1 MKNKSLRRTLLI
13 TYISLLF
20 ITLIPSVYSVVVSQI
35 HTKQYTQIISN
46 VSTANRISSIAK
58 NDIPAELWNII
69 CGKKEIEDGSQNEML
84 DEISSGLSQMLLT
97 NKNAENYGKLQVA
110 YRARTT
116 LRRNVYM
123 LISQMEQGSS
133 VTQNEA
139 TLDEIRTITSLFSD
153 IMQDFIVT
161 EIESAYT
168 TNQSLRN
175 TSIILTVIQ
184 IIITFLAIIISIN
197 SFITVSAAI
206 QKPISDMENLST
218 KVAHGDLT
226 ARIDIPHVNELDTLA
241 GNLNVMASQIDV
253 LIKKNMEEQKNFQKA
268 EMKALQAQI
277 TPHFLYNTF
286 DTIVWLAEEEH
297 TEEVV
302 RITKAF
308 SDFLRISLS
317 RGHEWITISQ
327 ELDHIKNYLT
337 IQKIRYADILNY
349 TIEADEE
356 LMDIK
361 MIKLVLQPLVENA
374 IYHGIKNKLGR
385 GELKV
390 KVHFTDDS
398 HKLISFSVEDNGA
411 GFTEERLG
419 QVRNE
424 LRTGSQDS
432 EKLSSVYGLYNVN
445 KKLKLYYGDQTEGLI
460 IESEA
465 GKGSKISFEIPAPP
479 VVEPAVPEPGRRVEN
494 TISGD

>member
-1 MKNKSLRRTLLI
+1 MILKNKSLRRTLLI

-20 ITLIPSVYSVVVSQI
+20 ITLIPTIYSVVVSQI
-35 HTKQYTQIISN
+35 HTKRYSQIISN
-46 VSTANRISSIAK
+46 VSTANRISLIAK
-58 NDIPAELWNII
+58 DDIPAELWNII
-69 CGKKEIEDGSQNEML
+69 CGKKEIADGSQNKLL
-84 DEISSGLSQMLLT
+84 DNISSGLSLMLLT
-97 NKNAENYGKLQVA
+97 INNEESRGKLEVA
-110 YRARTT
+110 NRAYTT
-116 LRRNVYM
+116 LRRNVDM
-123 LISQMEQGSS
+123 LISQIKGGSL

-161 EIESAYT
+161 EIEAANQ

-175 TSIILTVIQ
+175 TSIILTTIQ
-184 IIITFLAIIISIN
+184 IIITILAIIISIN

-206 QKPISDMENLST
+206 QKPISDMEKLST
-218 KVAHGDLT
+218 KVSNGDLT
-226 ARIDIPHVNELDTLA
+226 ARIDIPHVNELNTLA
-241 GNLNVMASQIDV
+241 ENLNTMAGQIDL
-253 LIKKNMEEQKNFQKA
+253 LIQKNMEEQKNFQKA

-327 ELDHIKNYLT
+327 ELEHIKNYLT

-349 TIEADEE
+349 SIDADEA
-356 LMDIK
+356 LMDVK
-361 MIKLVLQPLVENA
+361 MIKLVLQPLIENA
-374 IYHGIKNKLGR
+374 IYHGIKNKRGR
-385 GELKV
+385 GKLKV
-390 KVHFTDDS
+390 SAHFTNDS
-398 HKLISFSVEDNGA
+398 RTFVCFTVEDNGA

-424 LRTGSQDS
+424 LRTGAQDS

-445 KKLKLYYGDQTEGLI
+445 KKLKLYYGENTEGLL

-465 GKGSKISFEIPAPP
+465 GKGSKISFTIPVNAEITQESDN
-479 VVEPAVPEPGRRVEN
+479 V
-494 TISGD
+494 

>member
-1 MKNKSLRRTLLI
+1 MILKNKSLRRTLLI

-20 ITLIPSVYSVVVSQI
+20 ITLIPSIYSIVVSQI
-35 HTKQYTQIISN
+35 HTKRYSQIISN
-46 VSTANRISSIAK
+46 VSTANRISLIAK
-58 NDIPAELWNII
+58 DDIPAELWNII
-69 CGKKEIEDGSQNEML
+69 CGKKEIADGSQNKLL
-84 DEISSGLSQMLLT
+84 DNISSGLSLMLLT
-97 NKNAENYGKLQVA
+97 INNEESRGKLEVA
-110 YRARTT
+110 NRAYIT
-116 LRRNVYM
+116 LRRNVDM
-123 LISQMEQGSS
+123 LISQIKGGSL

-161 EIESAYT
+161 EIEAANQ

-175 TSIILTVIQ
+175 TSIILTTIQ
-184 IIITFLAIIISIN
+184 IIITILSIIISIN

-206 QKPISDMENLST
+206 QKPISDMEKLST
-218 KVAHGDLT
+218 KVSNGDLT
-226 ARIDIPHVNELDTLA
+226 ARIDIPHVNELNTLA
-241 GNLNVMASQIDV
+241 ENLNTMAGQIDL
-253 LIKKNMEEQKNFQKA
+253 LIQKNMEEQKNFQKA

-327 ELDHIKNYLT
+327 ELEHIKNYLT

-349 TIEADEE
+349 SIDADEA
-356 LMDIK
+356 LMDVK
-361 MIKLVLQPLVENA
+361 MIKLVLQPLIENA
-374 IYHGIKNKLGR
+374 IYHGIKNKRGR
-385 GELKV
+385 GKLKV
-390 KVHFTDDS
+390 SAHFTNDS
-398 HKLISFSVEDNGA
+398 RTFVCFTVEDNGA

-424 LRTGSQDS
+424 LRTGAQDS

-445 KKLKLYYGDQTEGLI
+445 KKLKLYYGENTEGLL

-465 GKGSKISFEIPAPP
+465 GKGSKISFTIPVNAEITQESDN
-479 VVEPAVPEPGRRVEN
+479 V
-494 TISGD
+494 

>member
-20 ITLIPSVYSVVVSQI
+20 ITLIPSVYSILVFQM
-35 HTKQYTQIISN
+35 HTKQYSQIISN
-46 VSTANRISSIAK
+46 VSTANKISSIAK
-58 NDIPAELWNII
+58 NEIPSELWNII
-69 CGKKEIEDGSQNEML
+69 CGKQEISNGAQNVML
-84 DEISSGLSQMLLT
+84 DEISTGLSLMLLT
-97 NKNAENYGKLQVA
+97 NKNEESRGKLEVA
-110 YRARTT
+110 NRAYTT
-116 LRRNVYM
+116 LRRNVDI
-123 LISQMEQGSS
+123 LIIQMKSGSQ

-139 TLDEIRTITSLFSD
+139 TLDEIRTITSLFAD

-161 EIESAYT
+161 EIEVANQ
-168 TNQSLRN
+168 TNHSLRN
-175 TSIILTVIQ
+175 TSIILTAIQ
-184 IIITFLAIIISIN
+184 IIITVLAIIISIN
-197 SFITVSAAI
+197 SFISVSAAV
-206 QKPISDMENLST
+206 QKPISDMEKLST
-218 KVAHGDLT
+218 KVSNGDLT
-226 ARIDIPHVNELDTLA
+226 ARIDIPHVDELNTLA
-241 GNLNVMASQIDV
+241 ENLNSMTEQIDV

-302 RITKAF
+302 KITKAF

-349 TIEADEE
+349 EIDADES
-356 LMDIK
+356 LMEFKI
-361 MIKLVLQPLVENA
+361 IKLVLQPLIENA
-374 IYHGIKNKLGR
+374 IYHGIKNKRGR

-390 KVHFTDDS
+390 SVHYADES
-398 HKLISFSVEDNGA
+398 HKKIQFSVQDNGA

-424 LRTGSQDS
+424 LRTGDKDS

-445 KKLKLYYGDQTEGLI
+445 KKLKLYYGDQTEGII

-465 GKGSKISFEIPAPP
+465 GKGSRISFTIPIFID
-479 VVEPAVPEPGRRVEN
+479 VPYPGEK
-494 TISGD
+494 

>member
-20 ITLIPSVYSVVVSQI
+20 ITLIPSIYSVVVSQI
-35 HTKQYTQIISN
+35 HTKRYSQIISN
-46 VSTANRISSIAK
+46 VSTANRISLIAK
-58 NDIPAELWNII
+58 DDIPAELWNII
-69 CGKKEIEDGSQNEML
+69 CGKKEIADGSQNKLL
-84 DEISSGLSQMLLT
+84 DNISSGLSLMLLT
-97 NKNAENYGKLQVA
+97 NNNEESRGKLEVA
-110 YRARTT
+110 NRAYTT
-116 LRRNVYM
+116 LRRNVDM
-123 LISQMEQGSS
+123 LISQIKGGSL

-139 TLDEIRTITSLFSD
+139 TLDEIRTISSLFSD

-161 EIESAYT
+161 EIEAANQ

-175 TSIILTVIQ
+175 TSIILTTIQ
-184 IIITFLAIIISIN
+184 IIITILSIIISIN

-206 QKPISDMENLST
+206 QKPISDMEKLST
-218 KVAHGDLT
+218 KVSNGDLT
-226 ARIDIPHVNELDTLA
+226 ARIDIPHVNELNTLA
-241 GNLNVMASQIDV
+241 ENLNTMAGQIDL
-253 LIKKNMEEQKNFQKA
+253 LIQKNMEEQKNFQKA

-327 ELDHIKNYLT
+327 ELEHIKNYLT

-349 TIEADEE
+349 SIDADEA
-356 LMDIK
+356 LMDVK
-361 MIKLVLQPLVENA
+361 MIKLVLQPLIENA
-374 IYHGIKNKLGR
+374 IYHGIKNKRGR
-385 GELKV
+385 GKLKV
-390 KVHFTDDS
+390 SAHFTNDS
-398 HKLISFSVEDNGA
+398 RTFVCFTVEDNGA

-424 LRTGSQDS
+424 LRTGAQDS

-445 KKLKLYYGDQTEGLI
+445 KKLKLYYGENTEGLL

-465 GKGSKISFEIPAPP
+465 GKGSKISFTIPVNAEITQESDN
-479 VVEPAVPEPGRRVEN
+479 V
-494 TISGD
+494 

>member
-1 MKNKSLRRTLLI
+1 MILKNKSLGRTLLI

-20 ITLIPSVYSVVVSQI
+20 ITLIPSIYSVVVSQI
-35 HTKQYTQIISN
+35 HTKRYSQIISN
-46 VSTANRISSIAK
+46 VSTANRISLIAK
-58 NDIPAELWNII
+58 DDIPAELWNII
-69 CGKKEIEDGSQNEML
+69 CGKKEIADGSQNKLL
-84 DEISSGLSQMLLT
+84 DNISSGLSLMLLT
-97 NKNAENYGKLQVA
+97 INNEESRGKLEVA
-110 YRARTT
+110 NRAYTT
-116 LRRNVYM
+116 LRRNVDM
-123 LISQMEQGSS
+123 LISQIKGGSL

-161 EIESAYT
+161 EIEAANQ

-175 TSIILTVIQ
+175 TSIILTTIQ
-184 IIITFLAIIISIN
+184 IIITILAIIISIN

-206 QKPISDMENLST
+206 QKPISDMEKLST
-218 KVAHGDLT
+218 KVSNGDLT
-226 ARIDIPHVNELDTLA
+226 ARIDIPHVNELNTLA
-241 GNLNVMASQIDV
+241 ENLNTMAGQIDL
-253 LIKKNMEEQKNFQKA
+253 LIQKNMEEQKNFQKA

-327 ELDHIKNYLT
+327 ELEHIKNYLT

-349 TIEADEE
+349 SIDADEA
-356 LMDIK
+356 LMDVK
-361 MIKLVLQPLVENA
+361 MIKLVLQPLIENA
-374 IYHGIKNKLGR
+374 IYHGIKNKRGR
-385 GELKV
+385 GKLKV
-390 KVHFTDDS
+390 SAHFTNDS
-398 HKLISFSVEDNGA
+398 RTFVCFTVEDNGA

-424 LRTGSQDS
+424 LRTGAQDS

-445 KKLKLYYGDQTEGLI
+445 KKLKLYYGENTEGLL

-465 GKGSKISFEIPAPP
+465 GKGSKISFTIPVNAEITQESDN
-479 VVEPAVPEPGRRVEN
+479 V
-494 TISGD
+494 

>member
-1 MKNKSLRRTLLI
+1 MILKNKSLRRTLLI

-20 ITLIPSVYSVVVSQI
+20 ITLIPSIYSIVVSQI
-35 HTKQYTQIISN
+35 HTKRYSQIISN
-46 VSTANRISSIAK
+46 VSTANRISLIAK
-58 NDIPAELWNII
+58 DDIPAELWNII
-69 CGKKEIEDGSQNEML
+69 CGKKEIADGSQNKLL
-84 DEISSGLSQMLLT
+84 DNISSGLSLMLLT
-97 NKNAENYGKLQVA
+97 INNEESRGKLEVA
-110 YRARTT
+110 NRAYTT
-116 LRRNVYM
+116 LRRNVNM
-123 LISQMEQGSS
+123 LISQIKGGSL

-161 EIESAYT
+161 EIEAANQ

-175 TSIILTVIQ
+175 TSIILTTIQ
-184 IIITFLAIIISIN
+184 IIITILAIIISIN

-206 QKPISDMENLST
+206 QKPISDMEKLST
-218 KVAHGDLT
+218 KVSNGDLT
-226 ARIDIPHVNELDTLA
+226 ARIDIPHVNELNTLA
-241 GNLNVMASQIDV
+241 ENLNTMAGQIDL
-253 LIKKNMEEQKNFQKA
+253 LIQKNMEEQKNFQKA

-327 ELDHIKNYLT
+327 ELEHIKNYLT

-349 TIEADEE
+349 SIDADEA
-356 LMDIK
+356 LMDVK
-361 MIKLVLQPLVENA
+361 MIKLVLQPLIENA
-374 IYHGIKNKLGR
+374 IYHGIKNKRGR
-385 GELKV
+385 GKLKV
-390 KVHFTDDS
+390 SAHFTNDS
-398 HKLISFSVEDNGA
+398 RTFVCFTVEDNGA

-424 LRTGSQDS
+424 LRTGAQDS

-445 KKLKLYYGDQTEGLI
+445 KKLKLYYGENTEGLL

-465 GKGSKISFEIPAPP
+465 GKGSKISFTIPVNAEITQESDN
-479 VVEPAVPEPGRRVEN
+479 V
-494 TISGD
+494 

>member
-1 MKNKSLRRTLLI
+1 MKNTSLRRTLLT
-13 TYISLLF
+13 TYVSLLF
-20 ITLIPSVYSVVVSQI
+20 IAFIPTIYSSVVTQI
-35 HTKQYTQIISN
+35 HISQYNKIISN
-46 VSTANRISSIAK
+46 VGTANRINLIVK
-58 NDIPAELWNII
+58 NDIPSELWNII
-69 CGKKEIEDGSQNEML
+69 SGKRTIQDGMQYQML
-84 DEISSGLSQMLLT
+84 DEVYAKLSLMLMT
-97 NKNAENYGKLQVA
+97 NKNAESRGKLEVA
-110 YRARTT
+110 NRTTAT
-116 LRRNVYM
+116 LRRNMDM
-123 LISQMEQGSS
+123 LISQMKKGST

-161 EIESAYT
+161 EIESASK

-175 TSIILTVIQ
+175 TSIILAIIQ
-184 IIITFLAIIISIN
+184 VLITIIAIIISIN
-197 SFITVSAAI
+197 GFITVSAAI
-206 QKPISDMENLST
+206 QKPISDMETLST
-218 KVAHGDLT
+218 KVSNGDLT
-226 ARIDIPHVNELDTLA
+226 ARIDIPHVDELDTLA
-241 GNLNVMASQIDV
+241 ANLNSMTSQIDV

-286 DTIVWLAEEEH
+286 DTIVWLAEEEK
-297 TEEVV
+297 TDDVV
-302 RITKAF
+302 KITKAF
-308 SDFLRISLS
+308 SEFLRISLS

-349 TIEADEE
+349 TIEADES

-361 MIKLVLQPLVENA
+361 MIKLVLQPLIENA
-374 IYHGIKNKLGR
+374 IYHGIKNKRGR
-385 GELKV
+385 GQLIV
-390 KVHFTDDS
+390 NVHYSDEKKTF
-398 HKLISFSVEDNGA
+398 INFSVEDNGA

-424 LRTGSQDS
+424 LRTGSEDS

-465 GKGSKISFEIPAPP
+465 GKGSKISFRIP
-479 VVEPAVPEPGRRVEN
+479 VK
-494 TISGD
+494 SGD

>member
-1 MKNKSLRRTLLI
+1 MILKNKSLRRTLLI

-20 ITLIPSVYSVVVSQI
+20 ITLIPSIYSVVVSQI
-35 HTKQYTQIISN
+35 HTKRYSQIISN
-46 VSTANRISSIAK
+46 VSTANRISLIAK
-58 NDIPAELWNII
+58 DDIPAELWNII
-69 CGKKEIEDGSQNEML
+69 CGKKEIADGSQNKLL
-84 DEISSGLSQMLLT
+84 DNISSGLSLMLLSI
-97 NKNAENYGKLQVA
+97 NNEESRGKLEVA
-110 YRARTT
+110 NRAYTT
-116 LRRNVYM
+116 LRRNVDM
-123 LISQMEQGSS
+123 LISQIKGGSL

-161 EIESAYT
+161 EIEAANQ

-175 TSIILTVIQ
+175 TSIILTTIQ
-184 IIITFLAIIISIN
+184 IIITILAIIISIN

-206 QKPISDMENLST
+206 QKPISDMEKLST
-218 KVAHGDLT
+218 KVSNGDLT
-226 ARIDIPHVNELDTLA
+226 ARIDIPHVNELNTLA
-241 GNLNVMASQIDV
+241 ENLNTMAGQIDL
-253 LIKKNMEEQKNFQKA
+253 LIQKNMEEQKNFQKA

-327 ELDHIKNYLT
+327 ELEHIKNYLT

-349 TIEADEE
+349 SIDADEA
-356 LMDIK
+356 LMDVK
-361 MIKLVLQPLVENA
+361 MIKLVLQPLIENA
-374 IYHGIKNKLGR
+374 IYHGIKNKRGR
-385 GELKV
+385 GKLKV
-390 KVHFTDDS
+390 SAHFTNDS
-398 HKLISFSVEDNGA
+398 RTFVCFTVEDNGA

-424 LRTGSQDS
+424 LRTGAQDS

-445 KKLKLYYGDQTEGLI
+445 KKLKLYYGENTEGLL

-465 GKGSKISFEIPAPP
+465 GKGSKISFTIPVNAEITQESDN
-479 VVEPAVPEPGRRVEN
+479 V
-494 TISGD
+494 

>member
-1 MKNKSLRRTLLI
+1 MILKNKSLRRTLLI

-20 ITLIPSVYSVVVSQI
+20 ITLIPSIYSVVVSQI
-35 HTKQYTQIISN
+35 HTKRYSQIISN
-46 VSTANRISSIAK
+46 VSTANRISLIAK
-58 NDIPAELWNII
+58 DDIPAELWNII
-69 CGKKEIEDGSQNEML
+69 CGKKEIADGSQNKLL
-84 DEISSGLSQMLLT
+84 DNISSGLLLMLLT
-97 NKNAENYGKLQVA
+97 INNEESRGKLEVA
-110 YRARTT
+110 NRAYIT
-116 LRRNVYM
+116 LRRNVDM
-123 LISQMEQGSS
+123 LISQIKGGSL

-161 EIESAYT
+161 EIEAANQ

-175 TSIILTVIQ
+175 TSIILTTIQ
-184 IIITFLAIIISIN
+184 IIITILAIIISIN

-206 QKPISDMENLST
+206 QKPISDMEKLST
-218 KVAHGDLT
+218 KVSNGDLT
-226 ARIDIPHVNELDTLA
+226 ARIDIPHVNELNTLA
-241 GNLNVMASQIDV
+241 ENLNTMAGQIDL
-253 LIKKNMEEQKNFQKA
+253 LIQKNMEEQKNFQKA

-327 ELDHIKNYLT
+327 ELEHIKNYLT

-349 TIEADEE
+349 SIDADEA
-356 LMDIK
+356 LMDVK
-361 MIKLVLQPLVENA
+361 MIKLVLQPLIENA
-374 IYHGIKNKLGR
+374 IYHGIKNKRGR
-385 GELKV
+385 GKLKV
-390 KVHFTDDS
+390 SAHFTNNS
-398 HKLISFSVEDNGA
+398 RTFVCFTVEDNGA

-424 LRTGSQDS
+424 LRTGAQDS

-445 KKLKLYYGDQTEGLI
+445 KKLKLYYGENTEGLL

-465 GKGSKISFEIPAPP
+465 GKGSKISFTIPVNAEITQESDN
-479 VVEPAVPEPGRRVEN
+479 V
-494 TISGD
+494 

>member
-1 MKNKSLRRTLLI
+1 MKHNKSLRKTLLI
-13 TYISLLF
+13 TYIFLLF
-20 ITLIPSVYSVVVSQI
+20 ITLIPSVFSVVVFQV
-35 HTKQYTQIISN
+35 HTKQYSQIISN

-58 NDIPAELWNII
+58 NDVPAELWNII
-69 CGKKEIEDGSQNEML
+69 CGKKEIESADHNKML
-84 DEISSGLSQMLLT
+84 DNIFSGLSLMLLT
-97 NKNAENYGKLQVA
+97 NKNEESRGKLEVA
-110 YRARTT
+110 NRAYTT
-116 LRRNVYM
+116 LRRNVDM
-123 LISQMEQGSS
+123 LISKMKTGSL

-153 IMQDFIVT
+153 IMNDFIVT
-161 EIESAYT
+161 EIEYANQ

-175 TSIILTVIQ
+175 TSIILTAIQ
-184 IIITFLAIIISIN
+184 IIITVLAIIISIN
-197 SFITVSAAI
+197 SFISVSGAV
-206 QKPISDMENLST
+206 QKPIADMEKLST
-218 KVAHGDLT
+218 KVANGDLT
-226 ARIDIPHVNELDTLA
+226 ARIDIPKVDELDTLA
-241 GNLNVMASQIDV
+241 ENLNSMTEQIDV

-297 TEEVV
+297 TDEVV
-302 RITKAF
+302 KITKAF

-317 RGHEWITISQ
+317 RGHEWITVSQ
-327 ELDHIKNYLT
+327 ELEHIKNYLT

-349 TIEADEE
+349 SIDADES
-356 LMDIK
+356 LMNIK
-361 MIKLVLQPLVENA
+361 MIKLILQPLVENA
-374 IYHGIKNKLGR
+374 IYHGIKNKRGR

-390 KVHFTDDS
+390 SVHYTDETNSIIQFT
-398 HKLISFSVEDNGA
+398 VEDNGA

-445 KKLKLYYGDQTEGLI
+445 KKLKLYYGDHTEGLI
-460 IESEA
+460 IESES
-465 GKGSKISFEIPAPP
+465 GKGSKISFRIP
-479 VVEPAVPEPGRRVEN
+479 VTEGGTNV
-494 TISGD
+494 

>member
-1 MKNKSLRRTLLI
+1 MQRDRSLRKTLLF
-13 TYISLLF
+13 TYVFLLF
-20 ITLIPSVYSVVVSQI
+20 ITLIPSVYSVLVFQI
-35 HTKQYTQIISN
+35 HTAKYNQIISN
-46 VSTANRISSIAK
+46 VGRANKISAIAREE
-58 NDIPAELWNII
+58 IPAELWNII
-69 CGKKEIEDGSQNEML
+69 CGKKEIEEADHYKMS
-84 DEISSGLSQMLLT
+84 DEITTGLTLMLLKT
-97 NKNAENYGKLQVA
+97 KNPESRSKLEVA
-110 YRARTT
+110 TRANTT
-116 LRRNVYM
+116 LHRNIDM
-123 LISQMEQGSS
+123 LIINMKNGST

-139 TLDEIRTITSLFSD
+139 ALDEIRTITALFSD
-153 IMQDFIVT
+153 LMQDFVVT
-161 EIESAYT
+161 EIESANE
-168 TNQSLRN
+168 TNRSLRN

-184 IIITFLAIIISIN
+184 IIITVLAILASIN

-206 QKPISDMENLST
+206 QKPISDMESLST
-218 KVAHGDLT
+218 KVSNGDLT

-241 GNLNVMASQIDV
+241 ENLNTMAGQIDL

-302 RITKAF
+302 KITKAF

-349 TIEADEE
+349 TIDADES
-356 LMDIK
+356 LMDCKI
-361 MIKLVLQPLVENA
+361 IKLVLQPLVENA
-374 IYHGIKNKLGR
+374 IYHGIKNKRGR
-385 GELKV
+385 GQLTV
-390 KVHFTDDS
+390 SVHYTDES
-398 HKLISFSVEDNGA
+398 HKAIQFTVADNGA

-424 LRTGSQDS
+424 LRTGAQDS
-432 EKLSSVYGLYNVN
+432 EKLTSVYGLYNVN
-445 KKLKLYYGDQTEGLI
+445 KKLKLYYGEKTNGLI

-465 GKGSKISFEIPAPP
+465 GKGSNISFTIP
-479 VVEPAVPEPGRRVEN
+479 VTSDFTEETDNV
-494 TISGD
+494 

>member
-1 MKNKSLRRTLLI
+1 MKNKSLKRTLLI

-20 ITLIPSVYSVVVSQI
+20 ITLIPSIYSLVCSQI
-35 HTKQYTQIISN
+35 HTKQYSQIISN
-46 VSTANRISSIAK
+46 QSSATKISSIAK
-58 NDIPAELWNII
+58 NELPAELWNII
-69 CGKKEIEDGSQNEML
+69 CGKKEIEEGNHNKML
-84 DEISSGLSQMLLT
+84 DEINSGLSHMLFT
-97 NKNAENYGKLQVA
+97 NKNTESLEKLEVA
-110 YRARTT
+110 NRAYTT
-116 LRRNVYM
+116 LRRNVDK
-123 LISQMEQGSS
+123 LISQMKNGSL

-139 TLDEIRTITSLFSD
+139 TLDEIRTITALFSD

-161 EIESAYT
+161 EIEASNQ

-175 TSIILTVIQ
+175 TTVILTAIQ
-184 IIITFLAIIISIN
+184 ILITILAFIISIN
-197 SFITVSAAI
+197 SFISVSSAI
-206 QKPISDMENLST
+206 QKPISDMEKLST

-226 ARIDIPHVNELDTLA
+226 ARIDIPHVDEMDTLA
-241 GNLNVMASQIDV
+241 ENLNTMAGQIDL
-253 LIKKNMEEQKNFQKA
+253 LIQKNMEEQKNFQKA

-349 TIEADEE
+349 NIDVDPT
-356 LMDIK
+356 LMDFKI
-361 MIKLVLQPLVENA
+361 IKLVLQPLVENA
-374 IYHGIKNKLGR
+374 IYHGIKNKRGR
-385 GELKV
+385 GQLTV
-390 KVHFTDDS
+390 RVHYADES
-398 HKLISFSVEDNGA
+398 HKSISFSVEDNGA

-424 LRTGSQDS
+424 LRTGAQDS

-445 KKLKLYYGDQTEGLI
+445 KKLKLYYGEQTEGII
-460 IESEA
+460 IESAA
-465 GKGSKISFEIPAPP
+465 GKGSRISFTIPIYID
-479 VVEPAVPEPGRRVEN
+479 VSFTGGSNV
-494 TISGD
+494 

>member
-20 ITLIPSVYSVVVSQI
+20 ITLIPSIYSVVVSQI
-35 HTKQYTQIISN
+35 HTKRYSQIISN
-46 VSTANRISSIAK
+46 VSTANRISLIAK
-58 NDIPAELWNII
+58 DDIPAELWNII
-69 CGKKEIEDGSQNEML
+69 CGKKEIADGSQNKLL
-84 DEISSGLSQMLLT
+84 DNISSGLSLMLLT
-97 NKNAENYGKLQVA
+97 INNEESRGKLEVA
-110 YRARTT
+110 NRAYTT
-116 LRRNVYM
+116 LRRNVDM
-123 LISQMEQGSS
+123 LISQIKGGSL

-161 EIESAYT
+161 EIEAANQ

-175 TSIILTVIQ
+175 TSIILTTIQ
-184 IIITFLAIIISIN
+184 IIITILAIIISIN

-206 QKPISDMENLST
+206 QKPISDMEKLST
-218 KVAHGDLT
+218 KVSNGDLT
-226 ARIDIPHVNELDTLA
+226 ARIDIPHVNELNTLA
-241 GNLNVMASQIDV
+241 ENLNTMAGQIDL
-253 LIKKNMEEQKNFQKA
+253 LIQKNMEEQKNFQKA

-327 ELDHIKNYLT
+327 ELEHIKNYLT

-349 TIEADEE
+349 SIDADEA
-356 LMDIK
+356 LMDVK
-361 MIKLVLQPLVENA
+361 MIKLVLQPLIENA
-374 IYHGIKNKLGR
+374 IYHGIKNKRGR
-385 GELKV
+385 GKLKV
-390 KVHFTDDS
+390 SAHFTNDS
-398 HKLISFSVEDNGA
+398 RTFVCFTVEDNGA

-424 LRTGSQDS
+424 LRTGAQDS

-445 KKLKLYYGDQTEGLI
+445 KKLKLYYGENTEGLL

-465 GKGSKISFEIPAPP
+465 GKGSKISFTIPVNAEITQESDN
-479 VVEPAVPEPGRRVEN
+479 V
-494 TISGD
+494 

>member
-1 MKNKSLRRTLLI
+1 MILKNKSLRRTLLI

-20 ITLIPSVYSVVVSQI
+20 ITLIPSIYSVVVSQI
-35 HTKQYTQIISN
+35 HTKRYSQIISN
-46 VSTANRISSIAK
+46 VSTANRISLIAK
-58 NDIPAELWNII
+58 DDIPAELWNII
-69 CGKKEIEDGSQNEML
+69 CGKKEIADGSQNKLL
-84 DEISSGLSQMLLT
+84 DNISSGLSLMLLT
-97 NKNAENYGKLQVA
+97 INNEESRGKLEVA
-110 YRARTT
+110 NRAYTT
-116 LRRNVYM
+116 LRRNVNM
-123 LISQMEQGSS
+123 LISQIKGGSL

-153 IMQDFIVT
+153 IMQNFIVT
-161 EIESAYT
+161 EIEAANQ

-175 TSIILTVIQ
+175 TSIILTTIQ
-184 IIITFLAIIISIN
+184 IIITILAIIISIN

-206 QKPISDMENLST
+206 QKPISDMEKLST
-218 KVAHGDLT
+218 KVSNGDLT
-226 ARIDIPHVNELDTLA
+226 ARIDIPHVNELNTLA
-241 GNLNVMASQIDV
+241 ENLNTMAGQIDL
-253 LIKKNMEEQKNFQKA
+253 LIQKNMEEQKNFQKA

-327 ELDHIKNYLT
+327 ELEHIKNYLT

-349 TIEADEE
+349 SIDADEA
-356 LMDIK
+356 LMDVK
-361 MIKLVLQPLVENA
+361 MIKLVLQPLIENA
-374 IYHGIKNKLGR
+374 IYHGIKNKRGR
-385 GELKV
+385 GKLKV
-390 KVHFTDDS
+390 SAHFTNDS
-398 HKLISFSVEDNGA
+398 RTFVCFTVEDNGA

-424 LRTGSQDS
+424 LRTGAQDS

-445 KKLKLYYGDQTEGLI
+445 KKLKLYYGENTEGLL

-465 GKGSKISFEIPAPP
+465 GKGSKISFTIPVNAEITQESDN
-479 VVEPAVPEPGRRVEN
+479 V
-494 TISGD
+494 

>member
-1 MKNKSLRRTLLI
+1 MKNTSLRRTLLK

-20 ITLIPSVYSVVVSQI
+20 IAFIPTIYSSVVTQI
-35 HTKQYTQIISN
+35 HISQYSQIISN
-46 VSTANRISSIAK
+46 VGTANNINSTVK
-58 NDIPAELWNII
+58 NDIPAELWKII
-69 CGKKEIEDGSQNEML
+69 SGKQGIQDGNQYHML
-84 DEISSGLSQMLLT
+84 DEVYAKLSLMLMT
-97 NKNAENYGKLQVA
+97 NKNAESRGKLEVA
-110 YRARTT
+110 NRTTAT
-116 LRRNVYM
+116 LRRNIDM
-123 LISQMEQGSS
+123 LISQMKKGST

-161 EIESAYT
+161 EIESANK

-175 TSIILTVIQ
+175 TSIILAALQ
-184 IIITFLAIIISIN
+184 IIITIIAIIISIN
-197 SFITVSAAI
+197 GFIKVSDAI
-206 QKPISDMENLST
+206 QKPISDMETLST
-218 KVAHGDLT
+218 KVAHGDLN
-226 ARIDIPHVNELDTLA
+226 ARIDIPHVDELDTLA
-241 GNLNVMASQIDV
+241 ANLNTMTSQIDV

-286 DTIVWLAEEEH
+286 DTIVWLAEEEK
-297 TEEVV
+297 TDEVV

-308 SDFLRISLS
+308 SQFLRISLS

-327 ELDHIKNYLT
+327 ELDHIQNYLT

-349 TIEADEE
+349 TIDADED

-361 MIKLVLQPLVENA
+361 MIKLVLQPLIENA
-374 IYHGIKNKLGR
+374 IYHGIKNKRGR

-390 KVHFTDDS
+390 SIHYNDNDKNYIKF
-398 HKLISFSVEDNGA
+398 IVEDNGA

-424 LRTGSQDS
+424 LRTSSEDS

-445 KKLKLYYGDQTEGLI
+445 KKLKLYYGDQTDGLI

-465 GKGSKISFEIPAPP
+465 GKGSKISFTIPSN
-479 VVEPAVPEPGRRVEN
+479 R
-494 TISGD
+494 S

>member
-1 MKNKSLRRTLLI
+1 MILKNKSLRRTLLI

-20 ITLIPSVYSVVVSQI
+20 ITLIPSIYSIVVSQI
-35 HTKQYTQIISN
+35 HTKRYSQIISN
-46 VSTANRISSIAK
+46 VSTANRISLIAK
-58 NDIPAELWNII
+58 DDIPAELWNII
-69 CGKKEIEDGSQNEML
+69 CGKKEIADGSQNKLL
-84 DEISSGLSQMLLT
+84 DNISSGLSLMLLT
-97 NKNAENYGKLQVA
+97 INNEESRGKLQVA
-110 YRARTT
+110 NRAYTT
-116 LRRNVYM
+116 LRRNVDM
-123 LISQMEQGSS
+123 LISQIKGGSL

-161 EIESAYT
+161 EIEAANQ

-175 TSIILTVIQ
+175 TSIILTTIQ
-184 IIITFLAIIISIN
+184 IIITILAIIISIN

-206 QKPISDMENLST
+206 QKPISDMEKLST
-218 KVAHGDLT
+218 KVSNGDLT
-226 ARIDIPHVNELDTLA
+226 ARIDIPHVNELNTLA
-241 GNLNVMASQIDV
+241 ENLNTMAGQIDL
-253 LIKKNMEEQKNFQKA
+253 LIQKNMEEQKNFQKA

-327 ELDHIKNYLT
+327 ELEHIKNYLT

-349 TIEADEE
+349 SIDADEA
-356 LMDIK
+356 LMDVK
-361 MIKLVLQPLVENA
+361 MIKLVLQPLIENA
-374 IYHGIKNKLGR
+374 IYHGIKNKRGR
-385 GELKV
+385 GKLKV
-390 KVHFTDDS
+390 SAHFTNDS
-398 HKLISFSVEDNGA
+398 RTFVCFTVEDNGA

-424 LRTGSQDS
+424 LRTGAQDS

-445 KKLKLYYGDQTEGLI
+445 KKLKLYYGENTEGLL

-465 GKGSKISFEIPAPP
+465 GKGSKISFTIPVNAEITQESDN
-479 VVEPAVPEPGRRVEN
+479 V
-494 TISGD
+494 

>member
-1 MKNKSLRRTLLI
+1 MIHNRSLRKTLLI
-13 TYISLLF
+13 TYIFLLF
-20 ITLIPSVYSVVVSQI
+20 ITLIPSVYSVLVFQI
-35 HTKQYTQIISN
+35 HTAKYNQIISN
-46 VSTANRISSIAK
+46 VSRANKISAIAR
-58 NDIPAELWNII
+58 DEIPAELWNII
-69 CGKKEIEDGSQNEML
+69 CGKKEIADGDQYKMG
-84 DEISSGLSQMLLT
+84 DEITTGLTLMLLKNT
-97 NKNAENYGKLQVA
+97 NAESRDKLEVA
-110 YRARTT
+110 TRANTT
-116 LRRNVYM
+116 LRRNIDM
-123 LISQMEQGSS
+123 LISNMKNGST

-139 TLDEIRTITSLFSD
+139 ALDEIRTITALFSD
-153 IMQDFIVT
+153 LMQEFVVT
-161 EIESAYT
+161 EIESANE
-168 TNQSLRN
+168 TNRSLRN

-184 IIITFLAIIISIN
+184 IVITILAVLASIN
-197 SFITVSAAI
+197 SFITVSGAI
-206 QKPISDMENLST
+206 QKPISDMETLST
-218 KVAHGDLT
+218 KVSNGDLT
-226 ARIDIPHVNELDTLA
+226 ARIEIPHVNELNTLA
-241 GNLNVMASQIDV
+241 SNLNTMTEQIDV

-286 DTIVWLAEEEH
+286 DTIVWLAEEEK

-302 RITKAF
+302 KITKAF

-349 TIEADEE
+349 TIDADEN

-374 IYHGIKNKLGR
+374 IYHGIKNKRGR

-390 KVHFTDDS
+390 KVHFTDDT
-398 HKLISFSVEDNGA
+398 HKFITFSVEDNGA

-424 LRTGSQDS
+424 LRTGSEDS

-445 KKLKLYYGDQTEGLI
+445 KKLKLYYGEKTEGLI

-465 GKGSKISFEIPAPP
+465 GKGSKISFTIPGGSD
-479 VVEPAVPEPGRRVEN
+479 V
-494 TISGD
+494 

>member
-1 MKNKSLRRTLLI
+1 MILKNKSLRRTLLI

-20 ITLIPSVYSVVVSQI
+20 ITLIPSIYSVVVSQI
-35 HTKQYTQIISN
+35 HTKRYSQIISN
-46 VSTANRISSIAK
+46 VSTANRISMIAK
-58 NDIPAELWNII
+58 DDIPAELWNII
-69 CGKKEIEDGSQNEML
+69 CGKKEIADGSQNKLL
-84 DEISSGLSQMLLT
+84 DNISSGLLLMLLT
-97 NKNAENYGKLQVA
+97 INNEESRGKLEVA
-110 YRARTT
+110 NRAYTT
-116 LRRNVYM
+116 LRRNVDM
-123 LISQMEQGSS
+123 LISQIKGGSL

-161 EIESAYT
+161 EIEAANQ

-175 TSIILTVIQ
+175 TSIILTTIQ
-184 IIITFLAIIISIN
+184 IIITILAIIISIN

-206 QKPISDMENLST
+206 QKPISDMEKLST
-218 KVAHGDLT
+218 KVSNGDLT
-226 ARIDIPHVNELDTLA
+226 ARIDIPHVNELNTLA
-241 GNLNVMASQIDV
+241 ENLNTMAGQIDL
-253 LIKKNMEEQKNFQKA
+253 LIQKNMEEQKNFQKA

-327 ELDHIKNYLT
+327 ELEHIKNYLT

-349 TIEADEE
+349 SIDADEA
-356 LMDIK
+356 LMDVK
-361 MIKLVLQPLVENA
+361 MIKLVLQPLIENA
-374 IYHGIKNKLGR
+374 IYHGIKNKRGR
-385 GELKV
+385 GKLKV
-390 KVHFTDDS
+390 SAHFTNDS
-398 HKLISFSVEDNGA
+398 RTFVCFTVEDNGA

-424 LRTGSQDS
+424 LRTGAQDS

-445 KKLKLYYGDQTEGLI
+445 KKLKLYYGENTEGLL

-465 GKGSKISFEIPAPP
+465 GKGSKISFTIPVNAEITQESDN
-479 VVEPAVPEPGRRVEN
+479 V
-494 TISGD
+494 